1 MTVVEVASKFDPV
14 RFLTDFKSTADAIGA
29 SYSESSILEALK
41 TFKNCFQDGA
51 VIWRT
56 TNRENDPVNYRF
68 YLQQRLDTI
77 EIATKGGY
85 IEPGNQM
92 ARLIT
97 SWSALY
103 NGDTQQW
110 CDFHPETGLAKTWVN
125 LKGRRPL
132 DDILN
137 APEVPPCV
145 RAHRPT
151 FHSLGLELVRFLAV
165 DYEGSTMNLY
175 FTAPGPLSE
184 TQAAQYTALAQC
196 KPPTEEEFRDM
207 RSFLNPQ
214 GFAFAV
220 TMKYDTGVITRVAF
234 YALNLPENQLPV
246 VNDRVLAFFAAAP
259 SYDKQ
264 QTRNVAWSFGLG
276 DKKYMKAESSYVGEL
291 ATVLK
296 DVGSPLTT
304 SS

>member
-1 MTVVEVASKFDPV
+1 MTVEGVSKFDPV
-14 RFLTDFKSTADAIGA
+14 RFLTDFKKTADAIGSA
-29 SYSESSILEALK
+29 YSESSILKALE
-41 TFKNCFQDGA
+41 TFKVCFRDGA

-56 TNRENDPVNYRF
+56 TNRDGDPVNYRF
-68 YLQQRLDTI
+68 YLRRRLDTI
-77 EIATKGGY
+77 EIATRAGY
-85 IEPGNQM
+85 LEPDNQM

-103 NGDTQQW
+103 KGDTEQW

-125 LKGRRPL
+125 LKGRRPV

-137 APEVPPCV
+137 APEVPDSV
-145 RAHRPT
+145 RAHGPK

-175 FTAPGPLSE
+175 FTAPGPVSE
-184 TQAAQYTALAQC
+184 TQATQYTALAQC
-196 KPPTEEEFRDM
+196 KPPTKEEFQDM

-220 TMKYDTGVITRVAF
+220 TMEYKTGAIKRVAF
-234 YALNLPENQLPV
+234 YALSLPQNRLPT
-246 VNDRVLAFFAAAP
+246 VNDRVTTFFTAAP

-264 QTRNVAWSFGLG
+264 QTKNVAWSYGVG

-296 DVGSPLTT
+296 DVGSPLT
-304 SS
+304 S